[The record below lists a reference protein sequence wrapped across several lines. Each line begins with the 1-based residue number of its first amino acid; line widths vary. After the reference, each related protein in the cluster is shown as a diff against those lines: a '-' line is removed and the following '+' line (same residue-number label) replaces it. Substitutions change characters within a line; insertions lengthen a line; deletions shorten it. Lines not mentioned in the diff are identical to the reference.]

1 MRTSICFIAIMICS
15 ISFAQGTRMKGD
27 KPTKRKVKS
36 TAIVELKKGVAFY
49 KEGNLNSAKNSFK
62 QAILIDPTYTKA
74 YVNLGRVYEKQDSL
88 KLAHSCYDKAV
99 NSNNSSPTAFYD
111 RGKLNI
117 KLQEYDAAV
126 TDLKA
131 ATSLYSKNISY
142 NYYFGVALYKTQDYN
157 GAIEQF
163 DIVLNK
169 DKNHFYAFNDRGAS
183 YLALE
188 KLDEAD
194 NDFNSASAINSDFHV
209 THLNKGKLYLKK
221 NDYPNAIKEFEACI
235 DKKPNHRMAINNLG
249 VTHMKQGEYELSK
262 KYFDQ
267 AVNGVAK
274 DSLFN
279 LALNGGE
286 GKFGMLDIISEYS
299 GTPSAN
305 LASYYAGT
313 AYLKLKDYKNA
324 VEHLSNFKSDDEVLA
339 ALAKG
344 NIGDAFVQL
353 DQKED
358 ALGYYEQAAKLRNNE
373 YTTPMYLHK
382 AGIIALDLGKA
393 DKALTHFKTIK
404 DDFPTSTEAANV
416 DVFIGKAQVLA
427 NK

>member
-1 MRTSICFIAIMICS
+1 MATYKKKYKAKTKAEKEHNIEEGSTTAEVFNTLDETASKTEAFVEKNQKYIFIII
-15 ISFAQGTRMKGD
+15 G
-27 KPTKRKVKS
+27 
-36 TAIVELKKGVAFY
+36 LVALVVLGSLGY
-49 KEGNLNSAKNSFK
+49 KEYIAKPK
-62 QAILIDPTYTKA
+62 Q
-74 YVNLGRVYEKQDSL
+74 E
-88 KLAHSCYDKAV
+88 
-99 NSNNSSPTAFYD
+99 
-111 RGKLNI
+111 
-117 KLQEYDAAV
+117 AAM
-126 TDLKA
+126 
-131 ATSLYSKNISY
+131 
-142 NYYFGVALYKTQDYN
+142 
-157 GAIEQF
+157 
-163 DIVLNK
+163 
-169 DKNHFYAFNDRGAS
+169 NDMFQA
-183 YLALE
+183 
-188 KLDEAD
+188 
-194 NDFNSASAINSDFHV
+194 
-209 THLNKGKLYLKK
+209 
-221 NDYPNAIKEFEACI
+221 
-235 DKKPNHRMAINNLG
+235 
-249 VTHMKQGEYELSK
+249 Q

-324 VEHLSNFKSDDEVLA
+324 VEHLSNFKSDDEILA

-358 ALGYYEQAAKLRNNE
+358 ALSYYEQAAEMRNNE

-382 AGIIALDLGKA
+382 AGAIALDLGKA
-393 DKALTHFKTIK
+393 DKALTYFKRVK
-404 DDFPTSTEAANV
+404 DDYPTSTEAANV

>member
-1 MRTSICFIAIMICS
+1 MATYKKKYKAKNKAEKEQNIEDGSTTAEVFNTLDETASKTEAFVAKNQKYIFIII
-15 ISFAQGTRMKGD
+15 
-27 KPTKRKVKS
+27 
-36 TAIVELKKGVAFY
+36 GVVAAVVLGSLAY
-49 KEGNLNSAKNSFK
+49 KEYIAKPKQLNAMNDMF
-62 QAILIDPTYTKA
+62 QA
-74 YVNLGRVYEKQDSL
+74 Q
-88 KLAHSCYDKAV
+88 
-99 NSNNSSPTAFYD
+99 
-111 RGKLNI
+111 
-117 KLQEYDAAV
+117 
-126 TDLKA
+126 
-131 ATSLYSKNISY
+131 
-142 NYYFGVALYKTQDYN
+142 
-157 GAIEQF
+157 
-163 DIVLNK
+163 
-169 DKNHFYAFNDRGAS
+169 
-183 YLALE
+183 
-188 KLDEAD
+188 
-194 NDFNSASAINSDFHV
+194 
-209 THLNKGKLYLKK
+209 
-221 NDYPNAIKEFEACI
+221 
-235 DKKPNHRMAINNLG
+235 
-249 VTHMKQGEYELSK
+249 

-286 GKFGMLDIISEYS
+286 GKFGMLDIIEEYS

-324 VEHLSNFKSDDEVLA
+324 VEHLSNFKSDDEILA

-358 ALGYYEQAAKLRNNE
+358 ALSYYEQAAKLRNNE

-393 DKALTHFKTIK
+393 DKALTFFKTIK
-404 DDFPTSTEAANV
+404 EDYSNSTEAANV

-427 NK
+427 SK